1 MNKKTGYKGKR
12 EEEEEWDLKF
22 GTNEMSELEPYTEEW
37 SEVDEQL
44 RREEREA
51 EQENDDWWVS

>member
-12 EEEEEWDLKF
+12 EEEEEWDLNF